1 MSEEIKNRVETM
13 PVGIVVERRDSSHPW
28 ADNVWLPVEVIPG
41 APPMDT
47 AGPWKTLNR
56 GDGWERYLAGT
67 LEIAIYR
74 TDTDAYLSCLSGDPP
89 SVYVVLRED
98 LDGDHEVVPF
108 AATVSAYEA
117 QDYLDGEDVVE
128 PVPMPEP
135 IAAWVR
141 AFVNTHHVDVPFKK
155 RKRKRYKDQELIF
168 GKPPPAARK
177 NRHES

>member
-1 MSEEIKNRVETM
+1 M

-28 ADNVWLPVEVIPG
+28 QDHFWRPVAVIPG
-41 APPMDT
+41 APPLDP
-47 AGPWKTLNR
+47 AGAWKKL
-56 GDGWERYLAGT
+56 GEGEGWIHYHAGT
-67 LEIAIYR
+67 LEMELYR

-108 AATVSAYEA
+108 IATVSSYEA

-128 PVPMPEP
+128 PVPMPEA

-141 AFVNTHHVDVPFKK
+141 AFVNTHHVDEPFKK
-155 RKRKRYKDQELIF
+155 RKRKRYKDQELVF
-168 GKPPPAARK
+168 GRPPPVARRG
-177 NRHES
+177 RHEN